1 MKIFE
6 DYMKIM
12 KILTTFL
19 KQFFRDF
26 GEFLKI
32 FEGNEDF
39 SEILTFWRIFDV
51 FEEYDDR

>member
-1 MKIFE
+1 MMNRYLFGNCF
-6 DYMKIM
+6 
-12 KILTTFL
+12 T
-19 KQFFRDF
+19 RDF

-39 SEILTFWRIFDV
+39 SEILTFWRIFEV